1 MKRILTSLFLV
12 VLSATMFAQNS
23 LTDIAGR
30 LDKFRIKAEFSCE
43 IATDDVPVACKGT
56 ALAQDNSFVVK
67 ANGIEA
73 YCDGKTLTIVDPAEK
88 EAYIQDAEGLED
100 YLKANV
106 GSVSKLKFSELR
118 YLDKSK
124 DQTPFV
130 FNTKT
135 LDKDWTVT
143 DLR

>member
-30 LDKFRIKAEFSCE
+30 LDRFRIKAEFSCE
-43 IATDDVPVACKGT
+43 VTTDGAPLACKGT
-56 ALAQDNSFVVK
+56 ALAQDDSFIVK

-88 EAYIQDAEGLED
+88 EVYIQDAEGLED
-100 YLKANV
+100 YLKANI

-118 YLDKSK
+118 YLDKST
-124 DQTPFV
+124 DNTPFV
-130 FNTKT
+130 FETKK
-135 LDKDWTVT
+135 LDKNWTVT

>member
-30 LDKFRIKAEFSCE
+30 LDRFRIKAEFSCE
-43 IATDDVPVACKGT
+43 VTTDGAPLACKGT
-56 ALAQDNSFVVK
+56 ALAQDDSFIVK

-73 YCDGKTLTIVDPAEK
+73 YCDGKVLAMVDPEEK
-88 EAYIQDAEGLED
+88 EVYLQDAEGLEE
-100 YLKANV
+100 YLKANI
-106 GSVSKLKFSELR
+106 GSVTKLKFQELR
-118 YLDKSK
+118 YLDKS
-124 DQTPFV
+124 DDISPFTFDV
-130 FNTKT
+130 KG
-135 LDKDWTVT
+135 LDRKWTVT

>member
-30 LDKFRIKAEFSCE
+30 LDRFRIKAEFSCE
-43 IATDDVPVACKGT
+43 VTTDGAPLACKGT
-56 ALAQDNSFVVK
+56 ALAQDDSFIVK

-88 EAYIQDAEGLED
+88 EVYIQDAEGLED
-100 YLKANV
+100 YLKANI

-118 YLDKSK
+118 YLDKS
-124 DQTPFV
+124 DDNTPFI
-130 FNTKT
+130 FETKK
-135 LDKDWTVT
+135 LDKNWTVT